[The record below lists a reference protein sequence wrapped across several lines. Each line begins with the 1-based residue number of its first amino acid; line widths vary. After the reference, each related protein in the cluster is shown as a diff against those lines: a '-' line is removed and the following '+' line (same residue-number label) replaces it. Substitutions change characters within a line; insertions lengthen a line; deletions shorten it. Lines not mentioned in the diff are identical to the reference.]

1 MISRLRPKWSDQ
13 ELGRIYATPHDHTFW
28 EDHVI
33 RVNRT
38 LEIAKT
44 IPDVSLVAD
53 LSAGDAFII
62 KGLDCIRTFIGDYAP
77 HYEYTGAIEQT
88 IEQIPDVD
96 LYICSET
103 LEHLDNPVAVL
114 KQIRQKT
121 KYLLLTTPHAKWD
134 DVNEEHYWAW
144 DKDGIAELLAEA
156 GFETVSFELLELA
169 DAYYYDY
176 QIWVCK

>member
-1 MISRLRPKWSDQ
+1 MIQRLRPKWSDQ
-13 ELGRIYATPHDHTFW
+13 ELATMYATPHSHKQW
-28 EDHVI
+28 QDHVL

-38 LEIAKT
+38 LEIAQSIKG
-44 IPDVSLVAD
+44 IKSVAD

-62 KGLDCIRTFIGDYAP
+62 NALGLSKTFIGDYAP
-77 HYEYTGAIEQT
+77 RYEFTGAIEQT
-88 IEQIPDVD
+88 IEQIPNVD
-96 LYICSET
+96 LFICSET
-103 LEHLDNPVAVL
+103 LEHLDDPLYVL
-114 KQIRQKT
+114 KHIRQKT

-134 DVNEEHYWAW
+134 DVNQEHYWAW

-169 DAYYYDY
+169 QSYYYDY